1 MNFIVWLLVG
11 GIIGWIASKVMNT
24 DAQQGVILNMVV
36 GIIGAFLGGM
46 LISPLVGVP
55 TINQNAFSI
64 GAMLVSLVRAII
76 LLAIVNLF
84 RREKVR

>member
-1 MNFIVWLLVG
+1 
-11 GIIGWIASKVMNT
+11 MNT
-24 DAQQGVILNMVV
+24 DVQQSVILNMVV

-64 GAMLVSLVRAII
+64 GAILVSLVRAII

-84 RREKVR
+84 RREKAR